1 MKKILT
7 TLLALALLGAVPAG
21 ARAAETI
28 KIGFQKGGGL
38 LTMLKRQ
45 GAVEKAFAPSGA
57 TVKWVEFP
65 AGPQMLEALNAGS
78 IDFGTT
84 GAPPPVFAQA
94 AGIDV
99 VYVGAE
105 PPPVASEAIIVKPD
119 SPIRSVAQLKGKRVA
134 FAKGSGSHLLLVAAL
149 NRAGLT
155 IRDVQPI
162 FLGPSEGRA
171 AFDGGSVDAWV
182 VWDPYLAAAQKA
194 YNARVV
200 ADYTGLLQANGFYL
214 ASRAFVQR
222 SPQAVTTLLEQIA
235 LAGKWA
241 NTHQKEMVA
250 MMAPQVGVP
259 PDVIATWLGRQ
270 TAGVV
275 PVDAAIVANQQKVAD
290 LFYREKLIP
299 RPVTIATQAWTW
311 QQRR

>member
-1 MKKILT
+1 MKKVVMA
-7 TLLALALLGAVPAG
+7 LLALALALPAH
-21 ARAAETI
+21 AETI
-28 KIGFQKGGGL
+28 RIGFQKGGGL
-38 LTMLKRQ
+38 LTLLKRQ
-45 GAVEKAFAPSGA
+45 GAVEKAFAPSGT
-57 TVKWVEFP
+57 TVRWIEFP
-65 AGPQMLEALNAGS
+65 AGPQMLEALHAGS

-105 PPPVASEAIIVKPD
+105 PPPLASEAIVVKPG
-119 SPIRSVAQLKGKRVA
+119 SPIRTVAQLRGKRVA

-149 NRAGLT
+149 DKAGLT
-155 IRDVQPI
+155 LRDVQPV
-162 FLGPSEGRA
+162 FLGPAEARA

-194 YNARVV
+194 YGARVV

-214 ASRAFVQR
+214 ASRAFVR
-222 SPQAVTTLLEQIA
+222 RAPQAVATMLEQIA
-235 LAGKWA
+235 QAGRWA
-241 NTHQKEMVA
+241 NTHQAEMVA
-250 MMAPQVGVP
+250 LMAPQVGVP

-270 TAGVV
+270 KAGVV
-275 PVDAAIVANQQKVAD
+275 PVGADVVANQQKIAD

-299 RPVTIATQAWTW
+299 RPVTIADQVWTW
-311 QQRR
+311 RRR

>member
-1 MKKILT
+1 MTKIST
-7 TLLALALLGAVPAG
+7 ALLALALLGALP
-21 ARAAETI
+21 ARAAAAEPVR
-28 KIGFQKGGGL
+28 IGFQKGGGL
-38 LTMLKRQ
+38 LTALKRQ
-45 GAVEKAFAPSGA
+45 GAVEKAFAPAGT
-57 TVKWVEFP
+57 TVKWIEFP

-119 SPIRSVAQLKGKRVA
+119 SPIRTVAQLKGKRIA

-149 NRAGLT
+149 NKAGLT
-155 IRDVQPI
+155 IRDVKPI
-162 FLGPSEGRA
+162 FLGPSEARA

-194 YNARVV
+194 YSARVV

-214 ASRAFVQR
+214 ASRAFVKR
-222 SPQAVTTLLEQIA
+222 SPQAVDTLLEQIA

-241 NTHQKEMVA
+241 NTHRKEMVA
-250 MMAPQVGVP
+250 MMAPQVGVA

-270 TAGVV
+270 RAGVV
-275 PVDAAIVANQQKVAD
+275 PMDAAIVANQQKVAD

-311 QQRR
+311 QRR